1 MIFFCLFDKW
11 WIRKYK
17 SILSY
22 VLFVNCTTRR
32 TSSNKFDLEKNVFI
46 WAEDLNSTK
55 IGVQC
60 VQLNHAISQSHL
72 SVWAPEWKRNGIS
85 CDVYSKILASKLNHR
100 QWSKI
105 YKLPSLPTHFV
116 IERDAL
122 RKGRKEMKTGKK
134 RKKDEKNGMERKAS
148 KKLISFFKYID
159 ILCRTL
165 CTISNTLVHPIW
177 YDTIRCEREVSS
189 SLFPWK

>member
-1 MIFFCLFDKW
+1 MCYL
-11 WIRKYK
+11 WIVQRGAHLRISLIWKKRFYLSRRFELNQNWCAVCPVESCYK
-17 SILSY
+17 SIP
-22 VLFVNCTTRR
+22 FVSVSARV
-32 TSSNKFDLEKNVFI
+32 E
-46 WAEDLNSTK
+46 AEWNIIL
-55 IGVQC
+55 
-60 VQLNHAISQSHL
+60 
-72 SVWAPEWKRNGIS
+72 
-85 CDVYSKILASKLNHR
+85 DVYSKILASKLNHR

-105 YKLPSLPTHFV
+105 YKLPSLPTHFA
-116 IERDAL
+116 IEQDAL

-165 CTISNTLVHPIW
+165 CTISNTLIHPIW